1 VNVLINKKQKLEPK
15 TVDCVFLGYAIHNV
29 GYRFLII
36 NFKVSDMVEGTIM
49 KSRDAI
55 FFENEFPMKNMP
67 SISSHDSVSLD
78 ETHEPVNNAA
88 DETHENIHE
97 EDNGMV
103 TRKSKRRRVAK
114 SFGDDYIIYL
124 VDDTP
129 KTIEEAYFSPDADL
143 WKETIQSEMDS
154 IMSNGTREVVDRPY
168 GCKPVGCKWV
178 FKKKFRP
185 DGTVEKYKA
194 RLIAKG
200 YTQKEGEDYFDT
212 YSPVARLMT
221 IRVLLFL
228 VASHGL
234 FIHQM
239 DVKTT
244 FLNGEL
250 KEEIY
255 MDQPDR
261 FIANGQEKN
270 VCKLLKSLYGLKQA
284 PKQWHEKFDKTLTS
298 AGFVMNEADKYVYY
312 RFGAG
317 EGVIMCFYVDDILT
331 FRNNESIIK
340 KVKDFLSSNFEMKD
354 LGVADVIL
362 NIKLLREEENG
373 GVTLVQSH
381 YVEKVLSRFGFSE
394 CTPTPTPYDPSVPL
408 RKNQRIARDQLR
420 YSQII
425 GSLMYLASATRP
437 DISYDVSK
445 LSRFMSDPGDDHW
458 CALERVLRYLK
469 GTISYGIHYTGY
481 PRVLEGY
488 CDANWIFDADEIYA
502 TSGYVFSLGGG
513 AVS

>member
-1 VNVLINKKQKLEPK
+1 MKLIN
-15 TVDCVFLGYAIHNV
+15 T
-29 GYRFLII
+29 
-36 NFKVSDMVEGTIM
+36 
-49 KSRDAI
+49 
-55 FFENEFPMKNMP
+55 
-67 SISSHDSVSLD
+67 
-78 ETHEPVNNAA
+78 
-88 DETHENIHE
+88 
-97 EDNGMV
+97 
-103 TRKSKRRRVAK
+103 
-114 SFGDDYIIYL
+114 
-124 VDDTP
+124 
-129 KTIEEAYFSPDADL
+129 
-143 WKETIQSEMDS
+143 
-154 IMSNGTREVVDRPY
+154 
-168 GCKPVGCKWV
+168 
-178 FKKKFRP
+178 
-185 DGTVEKYKA
+185 
-194 RLIAKG
+194 
-200 YTQKEGEDYFDT
+200 
-212 YSPVARLMT
+212 
-221 IRVLLFL
+221 
-228 VASHGL
+228 
-234 FIHQM
+234 
-239 DVKTT
+239 
-244 FLNGEL
+244 
-250 KEEIY
+250 
-255 MDQPDR
+255 
-261 FIANGQEKN
+261 
-270 VCKLLKSLYGLKQA
+270 
-284 PKQWHEKFDKTLTS
+284 
-298 AGFVMNEADKYVYY
+298 
-312 RFGAG
+312 FGAG

-445 LSRFMSDPGDDHW
+445 LSQFMSNPGDDHW